1 MIKKKTV
8 WERIKMTK
16 DLISYFSIIKDPRI
30 GNHTRHKLI
39 DIIVI
44 AVLGTICGADTWIEM
59 EKYGKAKEKW
69 LSTFLELPNGIPS
82 HDTFG
87 RVFSL
92 LCPSVFEQ
100 CFMAWVQDIRRL
112 IHGEVIAIDGK
123 TVRRSHDRTHGLK
136 PIHLVS
142 AWASENGLVLG
153 QQRTEEK
160 SNEITAI
167 PQLLELLIV
176 KGGIVTIDAMGCQ
189 KEIAKKI
196 LDESADY
203 VLAVKGNQKTLHED
217 IQLFFDDARKS
228 NFEGVDHSF
237 YKTVEKSGG
246 RIETR
251 RYWTTPS
258 IDWLDSKEDWAG
270 LTQIGMV
277 ESERH
282 QGDRVSIEQ
291 RYYITSLSGS
301 VEEFAQAVRAHWT
314 IENSLHWVLDVAFRE
329 DDQRMRVG
337 YSAQNAAILRR
348 LALNLLKQEKSSKCG
363 IKAKRLKAGWDSSYL
378 EKVLSISSAAHTSS

>member
-1 MIKKKTV
+1 
-8 WERIKMTK
+8 
-16 DLISYFSIIKDPRI
+16 
-30 GNHTRHKLI
+30 
-39 DIIVI
+39 
-44 AVLGTICGADTWIEM
+44 
-59 EKYGKAKEKW
+59 
-69 LSTFLELPNGIPS
+69 
-82 HDTFG
+82 
-87 RVFSL
+87 
-92 LCPSVFEQ
+92 
-100 CFMAWVQDIRRL
+100 
-112 IHGEVIAIDGK
+112 
-123 TVRRSHDRTHGLK
+123 
-136 PIHLVS
+136 
-142 AWASENGLVLG
+142 
-153 QQRTEEK
+153 
-160 SNEITAI
+160 
-167 PQLLELLIV
+167 
-176 KGGIVTIDAMGCQ
+176 
-189 KEIAKKI
+189 
-196 LDESADY
+196 
-203 VLAVKGNQKTLHED
+203 VKGNQKTLHED

-301 VEEFAQAVRAHWT
+301 VEEFAQAVRSHWT

-329 DDQRMRVG
+329 DDQRIRIG

-348 LALNLLKQEKSSKCG
+348 MALNLLKQEKSSKCG
-363 IKAKRLKAGWDSSYL
+363 IKAKRLKAGWDSNYL